1 MLDNRKRRAAN
12 EPNDDETLDRPRRL
26 TVGAEDDIKLTPVP
40 TEDSVLLEENRF
52 IAYTDRYMNDDLYED
67 EPRQERFFFPDQNPN
82 MDEEEEDDFDD
93 DFDEDF
99 EELSDEEFT
108 ELIDGVGGDDEEAD
122 ADDSCA
128 DNSADPEADEWDSL
142 DSEENV
148 FEEDDE

>member
-26 TVGAEDDIKLTPVP
+26 TVGAEEDIKLTPVP

>member
-1 MLDNRKRRAAN
+1 MLDNRKRRSAN
-12 EPNDDETLDRPRRL
+12 ESSDDETLTRPRRRKA
-26 TVGAEDDIKLTPVP
+26 GAEEEIKLVPAP
-40 TEDSVLLEENRF
+40 TEDSILLEENRF
-52 IAYTDRYMNDDLYED
+52 MAYTDRYMNNDLYED
-67 EPRQERFFFPDQNPN
+67 EPRQERFFFPDENQN

-108 ELIDGVGGDDEEAD
+108 QLIDGDGGDDEEAD

-128 DNSADPEADEWDSL
+128 ENSADPEADEWDSL

-148 FEEDDE
+148 FEED

>member
-1 MLDNRKRRAAN
+1 MLDNRKRRSAN
-12 EPNDDETLDRPRRL
+12 ESSDDETLNRPRRRKA
-26 TVGAEDDIKLTPVP
+26 GAEEIKLVPAP
-40 TEDSVLLEENRF
+40 TEDSILLEENRF
-52 IAYTDRYMNDDLYED
+52 MAYTDRYMNNDLYED
-67 EPRQERFFFPDQNPN
+67 EPRQERFFFPDENQN

-108 ELIDGVGGDDEEAD
+108 QLIDGDGGDDEEAD

-128 DNSADPEADEWDSL
+128 ENSADPEADEWDSL

-148 FEEDDE
+148 FEEE